1 MNLAQLCASESAFVR
16 GEVAAFFVESG
27 CAGGEFEGNVRGCG
41 ETVLL
46 GCVIGGCAC
55 HTALIVAME
64 DCHVGGGVG
73 GPVDGVEE
81 GGIVG
86 VEDGVVATFVVNVEG
101 SEGFG
106 VPEHCESFF
115 LSGDL

>member
-1 MNLAQLCASESAFVR
+1 M
-16 GEVAAFFVESG
+16 AAFFVES
-27 CAGGEFEGNVRGCG
+27 CRAGGELEGNVRGCG

-46 GCVIGGCAC
+46 GFVTGGCAC
-55 HTALIVAME
+55 YTALIVAVE
-64 DCHVGGGVG
+64 DCHVRGGVG

-86 VEDGVVATFVVNVEG
+86 VEDGVVATFVVDVEG

-106 VPEHCESFF
+106 MSEHCDFF
-115 LSGDL
+115 SLLKDF

>member
-1 MNLAQLCASESAFVR
+1 M
-16 GEVAAFFVESG
+16 AAFFVER
-27 CAGGEFEGNVRGCG
+27 CCVGGELEGNVRGCV

-46 GCVIGGCAC
+46 GCIIGGCAC
-55 HTALIVAME
+55 HTALIVAVE
-64 DCHVGGGVG
+64 DCHVRSGLG

-86 VEDGVVATFVVNVEG
+86 VEDGVVATFVMDFES

-106 VPEHCESFF
+106 VSEHCEFF
-115 LSGDL
+115 VLLGHLWCVVSQSIREE